1 MKSEPKEEDASLK
14 KAEKVIDS
22 SDKLTVNMPYV
33 IAYTTV
39 YGIGTFQCA
48 WCISGNS
55 QTTKVFEAKLGWDK
69 DETILYNTIISSS
82 AIIGLAI
89 GCIFGGGLL
98 TRGRRKM
105 AFYAHLIAII
115 ASGICMF
122 DTVLFLTLGR
132 FVLGFAAGICNLIYS
147 KSITENFP
155 EKLAATLAM
164 MCNASICIGIFT
176 CFVLGGILPD
186 PDDLE
191 ANKDDQLWRVIYGMP
206 AAIGVFSILILLF
219 VFR

>member
-1 MKSEPKEEDASLK
+1 M
-14 KAEKVIDS
+14 I
-22 SDKLTVNMPYV
+22 VNMTYV

-48 WCISGNS
+48 WCIVGNA
-55 QTTKVFEAKLGWDK
+55 QTTKVFETKLGWDK

-105 AFYAHLIAII
+105 AFYAHSIAII
-115 ASGICMF
+115 SSGICMS

-132 FVLGFAAGICNLIYS
+132 FVLGFAAGLCNLIYS
-147 KSITENFP
+147 KSITENYKS
-155 EKLAATLAM
+155 ERGAQ
-164 MCNASICIGIFT
+164 
-176 CFVLGGILPD
+176 
-186 PDDLE
+186 
-191 ANKDDQLWRVIYGMP
+191 DQRL
-206 AAIGVFSILILLF
+206 
-219 VFR
+219 